1 MRFLDNLEIKNI
13 WLDDGTEELLLD
25 FNTQGGDV
33 LVNGNTYDYNNN
45 RYDREAELELT
56 PSPTANYSF
65 VYWIDFDGNVIYDW
79 QITVLLDESKYYQAV
94 FVNTEIYKFRI
105 GTDVYTSL
113 EEAVSNSIYGD
124 VLILLGK
131 EYTLD
136 YNITIPEGVSL
147 LIPLNEKD
155 YQGFNIEIKLTT
167 DTTEYYNPHGV
178 VLGKEKLYATFTI
191 NEGVTLT
198 VNGFVYVNAIT
209 GRNQGGTQVQN
220 ISGDYSQIELNGKI
234 IVSQTGILESAG
246 KIYGS
251 GEIEV
256 LQGGSFGETFVVRG
270 WRGGSQAE
278 SQFGSINMDGAFPF
292 NEYEMPYVT
301 TTIKVHSGASYYGL
315 VKMYAL
321 SRFYATR
328 FNQFNDT
335 KGLIQLS
342 EEAFAII
349 EKQVNKNVLV
359 EAKQYTDVLVRA
371 TITINDGAT
380 EIGGSLK
387 VAGLSASTASMES
400 FYPINGN
407 ITLNL
412 ENGDY
417 VLNHNLKFLTGSI
430 LNIKENAT
438 LLINKEPK
446 VKPFDKEINSMVAFY
461 DECIDRVTG
470 ETSYPDRPAAELN
483 LFGKLIIKGAMSG
496 TITAYNGS
504 TVETSADAV
513 FELSPGEANGWMNS
527 FYYFHTVLRISPV
540 NGDIIEEITAGEVY
554 NYYLICL

>member
-1 MRFLDNLEIKNI
+1 
-13 WLDDGTEELLLD
+13 
-25 FNTQGGDV
+25 
-33 LVNGNTYDYNNN
+33 
-45 RYDREAELELT
+45 
-56 PSPTANYSF
+56 
-65 VYWIDFDGNVIYDW
+65 
-79 QITVLLDESKYYQAV
+79 
-94 FVNTEIYKFRI
+94 
-105 GTDVYTSL
+105 
-113 EEAVSNSIYGD
+113 
-124 VLILLGK
+124 
-131 EYTLD
+131 
-136 YNITIPEGVSL
+136 
-147 LIPLNEKD
+147 
-155 YQGFNIEIKLTT
+155 
-167 DTTEYYNPHGV
+167 
-178 VLGKEKLYATFTI
+178 
-191 NEGVTLT
+191 
-198 VNGFVYVNAIT
+198 
-209 GRNQGGTQVQN
+209 
-220 ISGDYSQIELNGKI
+220 
-234 IVSQTGILESAG
+234 
-246 KIYGS
+246 
-251 GEIEV
+251 
-256 LQGGSFGETFVVRG
+256 
-270 WRGGSQAE
+270 
-278 SQFGSINMDGAFPF
+278 MDGAFPF

-301 TTIKVHSGASYYGL
+301 TTIKGHSGASYYGL

-342 EEAFAII
+342 EGAFAII

-438 LLINKEPK
+438 LLINKIPK
-446 VKPFDKEINSMVAFY
+446 VKPLDKEINSMVAFY
-461 DECIDRVTG
+461 DEYIDRVTG

-554 NYYLICL
+554 NF